1 MKIDDFILH
10 IPDLFIEDETS
21 QSDYII
27 DRLTSQ
33 RLKLFKLINEFDVS
47 DRVYLG
53 VRNDTI
59 KSNVKELY
67 DSIIKSVQCFLD
79 GHFEKS
85 RNIIYNT
92 FLIEIILKE
101 KLCLFEELMLL
112 KYFIEYE
119 KVKLTIFTQK
129 KKCFIFHLKKED

>member
-53 VRNDTI
+53 VR
-59 KSNVKELY
+59 
-67 DSIIKSVQCFLD
+67 
-79 GHFEKS
+79 
-85 RNIIYNT
+85 
-92 FLIEIILKE
+92 
-101 KLCLFEELMLL
+101 
-112 KYFIEYE
+112 
-119 KVKLTIFTQK
+119 
-129 KKCFIFHLKKED
+129 

>member
-67 DSIIKSVQCFLD
+67 DSIIKV
-79 GHFEKS
+79 
-85 RNIIYNT
+85 YNV
-92 FLIEIILKE
+92 F
-101 KLCLFEELMLL
+101 
-112 KYFIEYE
+112 
-119 KVKLTIFTQK
+119 
-129 KKCFIFHLKKED
+129 